1 MFIKK
6 ISKPDRTGNK
16 TYTYYRLVHSYKV
29 GSKNRQQIILNL
41 GKLETIPKEKHKLL
55 ADRIESIIIGEKNLL
70 FSLPSEIEDVA
81 NSFAMRIIE
90 KGIFPSRKKQ
100 SHIQLSKDIE
110 EEFIPINI
118 KSQKEIESKSI
129 GGEWLV
135 KQAFDKL
142 CLNSLFKET
151 GMSDNESGI
160 AQMLL
165 TGRLI
170 HPSSELETE
179 RWLEENSAIKEVYGL
194 NDNHS
199 PTRYRLYQAATHMYK
214 HKDFIEKSFYHTVT
228 DLFSQRN
235 RIVIYDLTNI
245 HFEGQMLGSEKAK
258 FGRSKQKRNDRRL
271 IGLALAIDSLGFVR
285 HSKIYNGNISEP
297 GTFETMINDV
307 SSEFSSNE
315 EKPIVVM
322 DAGISTEDNLL
333 FLKDK
338 NFDYISVSRSK
349 PKDYT
354 RLTDN
359 ATMLSDNRG
368 HKIEVIKVSV
378 KEKEDTFLHIKSHQK
393 KLKEKSMEDKVSEK
407 FLQSMNDLKQG
418 LSIPRR
424 LKRIIPVHEK
434 VGRIKKQFSKI
445 AKNYK
450 ITYTENSDKG
460 LVTDIQWELQEDRLS
475 PNGEYFLRFSKEI
488 LSEEQIW
495 DTYNMTRDV
504 EATFRCLKTDL
515 DIRPIFHRKDA
526 YIEPHIWIGV
536 FAYQIVNYIRIQLKQ
551 SNINFSWSTIV
562 EIMNGQNCSLQ
573 SAETKNGILYSKL
586 CTGPNAKQS
595 KIYSALKYKSQ
606 PFINK
611 TKVVTQL

>member
-573 SAETKNGILYSKL
+573 SAETKDGILYSKL
-586 CTGPNAKQS
+586 CTSPNAKQS

>member
-6 ISKPDRTGNK
+6 ITKPDRTGNK
-16 TYTYYRLVHSYKV
+16 SYTYYRLVHSYKV
-29 GSKNRQQIILNL
+29 GNKNRQQTILNL
-41 GKLETIPKEKHKLL
+41 GTLETTPKEKHKLL
-55 ADRIESIIIGEKNLL
+55 ADRIESIILGEKDLL
-70 FSLPSEIEDVA
+70 FSLPVEIEDIA
-81 NSFAMRIIE
+81 KGFAKRVIE
-90 KGIFPSRKKQ
+90 KGVFPSRKNK
-100 SHIQLSKDIE
+100 SNINISKDIG
-110 EEFIPINI
+110 EEFMAVNI
-118 KSQKEIESKSI
+118 KSQKELESKSI

-142 CLNSLFKET
+142 GLDSIFKGT
-151 GMSDNESGI
+151 GMGDNESGI

-179 RWLEENSAIKEVYGL
+179 RWLRENSAIKEVYDL
-194 NDNHS
+194 NDNH
-199 PTRYRLYQAATHMYK
+199 PATRYRLYQAATHLYK
-214 HKDFIEKSFYHTVT
+214 HKDIIEKSFYDTVT
-228 DLFSQRN
+228 GLFPQRN

-245 HFEGQMLGSEKAK
+245 HFEGQMLGSEKAE

-271 IGLALAIDSLGFVR
+271 IGLALAIDSMGFVR

-297 GTFETMINDV
+297 ATFETMINDV
-307 SSEFSSNE
+307 STGFSSKE
-315 EKPIVVM
+315 EKPVVVM
-322 DAGISTEDNLL
+322 DAGISTEGNLVL
-333 FLKDK
+333 LKEK
-338 NFDYISVSRSK
+338 NFDYVCVSRSK
-349 PKDYT
+349 PKGYT
-354 RLTDN
+354 MLTDS

-378 KEKEDTFLHIKSHQK
+378 KDKGDTFLHIKSGQK
-393 KLKEKSMEDKVSEK
+393 ELKEKSMGDKISER
-407 FLQSMNDLKQG
+407 FLQSMNELKQG
-418 LSIPRR
+418 LAIPRR
-424 LKRIIPVHEK
+424 LKKTIPVHEK
-434 VGRIKKQFSKI
+434 VGRIKKQFSKV

-450 ITYTENSDKG
+450 ITYTENPDKG
-460 LVTDIQWELQEDRLS
+460 LVTDIQWELQEDRQS

-488 LSEEQIW
+488 LSEKQIW

-515 DIRPIFHRKDA
+515 DIRPIFHKKDA

-536 FAYQIVNYIRIQLKQ
+536 FAYQIVNYIRIQLKK
-551 SNINFSWSTIV
+551 SNINFSWGTIT

-586 CTGPNAKQS
+586 CTAPNAKQS
-595 KIYSALKYKSQ
+595 KIYSALKYKPQ